1 MHWTAVAQAL
11 LLIAVSNSA
20 PVVVSKLFGKKFS
33 RPLDGGALFLD
44 GKPVFGPSKTL
55 RGIIASILLTTAAA
69 PLIGLSL
76 LLGVGAAVA
85 AMIGDLMSS
94 FVKRRLGMPPSS
106 RATGLDQ
113 IPESLLPALTCA
125 PPLNLT
131 FEDVASIIAIFL
143 VGEIILSKIL
153 FKWRLRSQPY

>member
-1 MHWTAVAQAL
+1 MHWTAIAQVL
-11 LLIAVSNSA
+11 FLIAVSNGT
-20 PVVVSKLFGKKFS
+20 PVVAGKLFGKKLS
-33 RPLDGGALFLD
+33 RALDDGALFPD
-44 GKPVFGPSKTL
+44 GKPIFGPSKTL
-55 RGIIASILLTTAAA
+55 RGIIASVFLTTAAA

-76 LLGVGAAVA
+76 WLGLGAAVA

-113 IPESLLPALTCA
+113 IPESLLPTLTCA
-125 PPLNLT
+125 LPMNFT
-131 FEDVASIIAIFL
+131 FEDVVSVIAIFL
-143 VGEIILSKIL
+143 IGEIILSKIL